1 MNYPELTNDHDPS
14 IHVQPYADMID
25 KLTYVQKADFAK
37 RALELERDCATYKKM
52 FEEVSRERNAWISE
66 YRAASEEIEKLRRNL
81 GHLMTW
87 IGKEHPEDMLR
98 LMDEMT
104 QQDFINSPQNLN
116 RDTMIIGFR
125 KP

>member
-1 MNYPELTNDHDPS
+1 MRTPEEILKDRLEANGYEWEHIRMWAD
-14 IHVQPYADMID
+14 IKPYLPIIYSAMFHHSVEYM
-25 KLTYVQKADFAK
+25 KEMRQQK
-37 RALELERDCATYKKM
+37 
-52 FEEVSRERNAWISE
+52 RNKQA
-66 YRAASEEIEKLRRNL
+66 EIEKLRRNL

-87 IGKEHPEDMLR
+87 IGKEHPDDLLR